1 MLSFLIPKPPVPA
14 VPNAV
19 HSASKEAFF
28 RRAKTIYSK
37 SKCYIQYIQYHGGI
51 AHFGY
56 ELADI
61 GARTFRL

>member
-19 HSASKEAFF
+19 HSASKEAFSGEQ
-28 RRAKTIYSK
+28 KQYIQK

-51 AHFGY
+51 AHFWY
-56 ELADI
+56 ELTDI